1 MWLYGSGCSTFRS
14 IHAPHCEHGPH
25 GGLAWPRAGTL
36 KQGSALRQEVIL
48 HPLHQQPLA
57 LHTVSQQRVRLQVC
71 QELHTGGENTY
82 TWTHEHTGVCEN
94 CYKQVVETKAGCVC
108 SERGVRCYH
117 WLWRSQGRKKAVL
130 SLIERLDQIRQAAI
144 SALSHTHKHVH
155 THKVSPLCKTFLQ
168 MPNVAFGHI
177 SETDR
182 WTDRQADRTSHSL
195 LCGCSLIIWWYR
207 IWIQAYSYFSTFSL
221 KIRLGQLRYTVE
233 NSHVHSALQ

>member
-155 THKVSPLCKTFLQ
+155 THTRSAHSVRLFCRCQ
-168 MPNVAFGHI
+168 MLLLATLVRQ
-177 SETDR
+177 TDGL
-182 WTDRQADRTSHSL
+182 TDRQTEPHTPCYVAARWLFDDTGYEFRLIPIFL
-195 LCGCSLIIWWYR
+195 LFL
-207 IWIQAYSYFSTFSL
+207 
-221 KIRLGQLRYTVE
+221 
-233 NSHVHSALQ
+233 